1 MEDMSV
7 QAIEQKLVQEVATIM
22 CADPAAIKT
31 DVPLPSLGLDSMG
44 FVEIL
49 VFIEKD
55 FGLRLAESGLTRED
69 FQTIHALANRI
80 SASSRP

>member
-7 QAIEQKLVQEVATIM
+7 QAVEQKLILEIATIL
-22 CADPAAIKT
+22 CADPAAIKP

-49 VFIEKD
+49 VFIEKT
-55 FGLRLAESGLTRED
+55 FGLRLTESGLNRED
-69 FQTIHALANRI
+69 FQTIRALANRI
-80 SASSRP
+80 SASSPS

>member
-7 QAIEQKLVQEVATIM
+7 QAVEQKLILEIATIL
-22 CADPAAIKT
+22 CADPAAIKP

-49 VFIEKD
+49 VFVEKT
-55 FGLRLAESGLTRED
+55 FGLRLTESGLNRED
-69 FQTIHALANRI
+69 FQTIRALANRI
-80 SASSRP
+80 SASSRS

>member
-7 QAIEQKLVQEVATIM
+7 QAVEQKLVQKIAAIL
-22 CADPAAIKT
+22 CADPAAIKP
-31 DVPLPSLGLDSMG
+31 DAPLPSLGLDSMG

-49 VFIEKD
+49 VFIEKT
-55 FGLRLAESGLTRED
+55 FGLRLTESGLTRED
-69 FQTIHALANRI
+69 FQTIRALANRI

>member
-7 QAIEQKLVQEVATIM
+7 QAVEQKLILEIATIL
-22 CADPAAIKT
+22 CADPAAIKP

-49 VFIEKD
+49 VFVEKT
-55 FGLRLAESGLTRED
+55 FGLRLAESGLNRED
-69 FQTIHALANRI
+69 FQTIRALANRI
-80 SASSRP
+80 SASSRS

>member
-7 QAIEQKLVQEVATIM
+7 QAVEQKLILEVATIL
-22 CADPAAIKT
+22 CADPAAIKP

-49 VFIEKD
+49 VFIEKT
-55 FGLRLAESGLTRED
+55 FGLRLTESGLNRED
-69 FQTIHALANRI
+69 FQTIRALANRI
-80 SASSRP
+80 SASSRS